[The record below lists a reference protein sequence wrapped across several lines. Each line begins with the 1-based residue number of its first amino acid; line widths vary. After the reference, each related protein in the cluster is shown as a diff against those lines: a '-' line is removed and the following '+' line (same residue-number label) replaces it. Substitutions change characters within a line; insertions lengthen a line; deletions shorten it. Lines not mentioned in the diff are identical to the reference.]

1 MNSFLVGLQFL
12 TRIHLS
18 SKAIWKDEEFGKSV
32 MWFPVIGWIIGLF
45 LVLIFQITKP
55 LDTPILTGFLL
66 VIGEI
71 FISGGTLTDGLMDAS
86 DGLFSGRSKERSL
99 EIMKDSLT
107 GSFGMLSILI
117 YVFLT
122 TLCLGYVDNTQAM
135 LMLLIA
141 MPTWGG

>member
-86 DGLFSGRSKERSL
+86 
-99 EIMKDSLT
+99 SLT

-141 MPTWGG
+141 MPTLGRLNLVISICNYNYARP

>member
-18 SKAIWKDEEFGKSV
+18 SKVIWKDEEFGKSV

-86 DGLFSGRSKERSL
+86 DGLFPGGQRKEVWRL
-99 EIMKDSLT
+99 
-107 GSFGMLSILI
+107 
-117 YVFLT
+117 
-122 TLCLGYVDNTQAM
+122 
-135 LMLLIA
+135 
-141 MPTWGG
+141 